1 MTHPCSPAGRVG
13 RRQFAAVL
21 AFGGPDLRTAYL
33 GCLFHTGISARQA
46 PVAGAPPGH
55 WNVAGR

>member
-33 GCLFHTGISARQA
+33 GCLFHTGISAWQA

-55 WNVAGR
+55 